1 MAPQLR
7 NMLQR
12 KVIRQIITG
21 VILGF
26 VAGGAWKYGYAEPK
40 KAKYVAYYK
49 DFDADKAAMQYE
61 ARLAS
66 LGK

>member
-1 MAPQLR
+1 M
-7 NMLQR
+7 
-12 KVIRQIITG
+12 
-21 VILGF
+21 GF
-26 VAGGAWKYGYAEPK
+26 VAGGAWKYGYAERK

-49 DFDADKAAMQYE
+49 NFDADKAAMQYE